1 MHGVSFQSTRVEAWE
16 ELPDPGIEHP
26 DDAVVAVEVAG
37 LCGSDLHP
45 FFGRETGL
53 DPGTVMGHEFVGRVL
68 DVGPGRA
75 HGACRGPRVRT
86 VLHQLRAVRAL
97 PVRAD
102 QPMRARAAVRVEE

>member
-1 MHGVSFQSTRVEAWE
+1 MQGVCFRAPGVVAWE
-16 ELPDPGIEHP
+16 DVPNPRIEHP

-68 DVGPGRA
+68 EVGPDVRTVRAGR
-75 HGACRGPRVRT
+75 PRVRT
-86 VLHQLRAVRAL
+86 VLHQLRAVRR
-97 PVRAD
+97 RACLG
-102 QPMRARAAVRVEE
+102 